1 MKQFRSISRIMVL
14 AGLLAASGLSAQS
27 KDVTVK
33 GEVLDQHCY
42 MIHHGTGPDHAA
54 CSNACM
60 NRNVSIGFLADSGQF
75 YLLLGETLVS
85 VKDQVA
91 GMAGKPAIVT
101 GVIAERDGIKA
112 IQMKK
117 IELSK

>member
-1 MKQFRSISRIMVL
+1 MGLKFRDRSSEEKTNEAVPFDFTSLVL
-14 AGLLAASGLSAQS
+14 AGLLAAAGLSAQS
-27 KDVTVK
+27 
-33 GEVLDQHCY
+33 
-42 MIHHGTGPDHAA
+42 
-54 CSNACM
+54 
-60 NRNVSIGFLADSGQF
+60 DSGQF